1 MIVAPEVK
9 LVPISVTAKLV
20 PGAPLLG
27 LMLVNVGSVPVAI
40 VKTTALL
47 VPLDVV
53 TVTLV
58 GPGVALAAM
67 VKVAVIWVGL
77 FTLTLPTVT
86 PGPAL
91 TMAPE
96 MKLAPVNVTGTLAPC
111 VPLLGLMLV
120 NTGGPTVI
128 VKATGL
134 LVPLEVVTVTLAGP
148 VAALAAMVKVAV
160 IWVRL
165 FTLTL
170 PTVTPGPALTMAP
183 EVKLAPVSVTGT
195 LAPCVPLLGL
205 MLVNVG
211 SPTVIVKT
219 TALLVPLEVVTLTL
233 AGPVAAL
240 AAMVKVAVIWVRLFT
255 LTPPTV
261 TPGPALTMAPEVKL
275 APVNVTG
282 TLAPCV
288 PLLGLMLVN
297 VGSPTLIVKA
307 TGLLVPLEVV
317 TVTLAGPVGA
327 LAAMVNVT

>member
-1 MIVAPEVK
+1 MFTPPTVTPGLVSMIVAPEVK

-148 VAALAAMVKVAV
+148 V
-160 IWVRL
+160 
-165 FTLTL
+165 
-170 PTVTPGPALTMAP
+170 
-183 EVKLAPVSVTGT
+183 
-195 LAPCVPLLGL
+195 
-205 MLVNVG
+205 
-211 SPTVIVKT
+211 
-219 TALLVPLEVVTLTL
+219 
-233 AGPVAAL
+233 
-240 AAMVKVAVIWVRLFT
+240 
-255 LTPPTV
+255 
-261 TPGPALTMAPEVKL
+261 
-275 APVNVTG
+275 
-282 TLAPCV
+282 
-288 PLLGLMLVN
+288 
-297 VGSPTLIVKA
+297 
-307 TGLLVPLEVV
+307 
-317 TVTLAGPVGA
+317 GA